1 VESPRN
7 ILSAPGSN
15 SRMIEN
21 ALASNAE
28 AIFLDLDDSVAPAVN
43 E

>member
-1 VESPRN
+1 
-7 ILSAPGSN
+7 
-15 SRMIEN
+15 MIEN

-28 AIFLDLDDSVAPAVN
+28 AIFFDLDDSVAPAVN